1 MNNVI
6 KISLTIELEG
16 STLVRKSEPEI
27 IKCIL
32 TKRDFEPNKKW
43 KGKDGLKIVR
53 NARFKH
59 YSLIA
64 KPASQHINMNIE
76 AYEYMTSGEC
86 PSWAKPKIWATM
98 TTTQRLEAHLQRTC
112 EHVGGKSFTY
122 EVLGD

>member
-1 MNNVI
+1 MNYSP

-53 NARFKH
+53 TTKFKH
-59 YSLIA
+59 YPLIT
-64 KPASQHINMNIE
+64 KPVNQHINISVE
-76 AYEYMTSGEC
+76 AYRYMTSNEC
-86 PSWAKPKIWATM
+86 PCWAKPKVWAM
-98 TTTQRLEAHLQRTC
+98 MSETQRLEAHLQRIC

-122 EVLGD
+122 EILGD

>member
-1 MNNVI
+1 MNYSP

-32 TKRDFEPNKKW
+32 TKRDLEPNKKW

-53 NARFKH
+53 NTRFKH

-64 KPASQHINMNIE
+64 KPASQHINISVE
-76 AYEYMTSGEC
+76 AYRYMTSNEC
-86 PSWAKPKIWATM
+86 PYWAKPKIWAM
-98 TTTQRLEAHLQRTC
+98 MSETQRLEAHLQKTC

>member
-1 MNNVI
+1 MNYSP

-64 KPASQHINMNIE
+64 KPASHHINICVE
-76 AYEYMTSGEC
+76 AYKYMTSNEC
-86 PSWAKPKIWATM
+86 PCWAKPKIWAIM
-98 TTTQRLEAHLQRTC
+98 SETQRLEAHLQKIC

-122 EVLGD
+122 EVLED

>member
-1 MNNVI
+1 MNYSP

-27 IKCIL
+27 IKYSV
-32 TKRDFEPNKKW
+32 TKRDLEPNKKW

-64 KPASQHINMNIE
+64 KPVNQHINISVE
-76 AYEYMTSGEC
+76 AYRYMTSNEW
-86 PSWAKPKIWATM
+86 P
-98 TTTQRLEAHLQRTC
+98 
-112 EHVGGKSFTY
+112 
-122 EVLGD
+122 

>member
-1 MNNVI
+1 MNYSP

-64 KPASQHINMNIE
+64 KPASQHINMNVE

-86 PSWAKPKIWATM
+86 PSWVKPKIWAAM

-122 EVLGD
+122 KILED

>member
-1 MNNVI
+1 MNYSP

-27 IKCIL
+27 IKYSV
-32 TKRDFEPNKKW
+32 TKRDLEPNKKW

-64 KPASQHINMNIE
+64 KPVNQHINISVE
-76 AYEYMTSGEC
+76 AYKYMTSNEC
-86 PSWAKPKIWATM
+86 PYWAKPKIWAM
-98 TTTQRLEAHLQRTC
+98 MSETQRLEAHLQKTC
-112 EHVGGKSFTY
+112 EHIGGKSFTY

>member
-1 MNNVI
+1 MNYSP

-43 KGKDGLKIVR
+43 KGKDGLKVVR
-53 NARFKH
+53 NVRFKH
-59 YSLIA
+59 YPLIA
-64 KPASQHINMNIE
+64 KTASHHINICAE
-76 AYEYMTSGEC
+76 AYRYMTSNEC
-86 PSWAKPKIWATM
+86 PYWAKPKIWAM
-98 TTTQRLEAHLQRTC
+98 MSETQRLEAHLQRIC

>member
-1 MNNVI
+1 MNYSP

-59 YSLIA
+59 YPLIT
-64 KPASQHINMNIE
+64 KPASHHINICTE
-76 AYEYMTSGEC
+76 AYRYMTSNEC
-86 PSWAKPKIWATM
+86 PYWAKPKIWAM
-98 TTTQRLEAHLQRTC
+98 MSETQRLEAHLQRIC

-122 EVLGD
+122 EVLED

>member
-1 MNNVI
+1 MNHSP

-43 KGKDGLKIVR
+43 KSKDGLKVVR
-53 NARFKH
+53 KGAFKH
-59 YSLIA
+59 YPLIA
-64 KPASQHINMNIE
+64 KPVNQHINISVG
-76 AYEYMTSGEC
+76 AYKYMTSNEC
-86 PSWAKPKIWATM
+86 PYWAKPKIWAM
-98 TTTQRLEAHLQRTC
+98 MSETQRLEAHLQKTC

-122 EVLGD
+122 EILGD

>member
-1 MNNVI
+1 MNYSP

-32 TKRDFEPNKKW
+32 TKRDLEPNKKW

-64 KPASQHINMNIE
+64 KPVNQHINISVE
-76 AYEYMTSGEC
+76 AYRYMTSNEC
-86 PSWAKPKIWATM
+86 PYWAKPKIWAM
-98 TTTQRLEAHLQRTC
+98 MSETQRLEAHLQRIC

>member
-1 MNNVI
+1 MNYSP

-64 KPASQHINMNIE
+64 KPASQHINISVE
-76 AYEYMTSGEC
+76 AYRYMTSNEC
-86 PSWAKPKIWATM
+86 PYWAKPKVWAIM
-98 TTTQRLEAHLQRTC
+98 SETQRLEAHLQKTC
-112 EHVGGKSFTY
+112 EHVGGKSFT
-122 EVLGD
+122 

>member
-1 MNNVI
+1 MNYSP

-27 IKCIL
+27 IKYSV

-43 KGKDGLKIVR
+43 KSKDCLKVVR
-53 NARFKH
+53 KGAFKH
-59 YSLIA
+59 YPLIA
-64 KPASQHINMNIE
+64 KPTNQHINISVE
-76 AYEYMTSGEC
+76 AYKYMTSNEC
-86 PSWAKPKIWATM
+86 PYWAKPKVWAM
-98 TTTQRLEAHLQRTC
+98 MSEPQRLEAHLQRIC